1 VTELDSPPAG
11 ETTPE
16 VRRRRGRPRDPQLEE
31 RALEATLAVFGE
43 RGWVGLTIDEVAA
56 RALVGK
62 SSIYLRWKDKETLLA
77 AALRNIQR
85 LPDTTAD
92 AALVPAEPTLRDYLI
107 DHATRRA
114 NLYLGPHGLAMM
126 RLYIETWAFP
136 TVFAD
141 IRREALT
148 AYVLEERQRVES
160 AIRTGELPPHASAVQ
175 MLDAIEGAVLIH
187 VIVTPPELLDRVRR
201 NLPAYLEQLVENQL
215 RAAAG

>member
-1 VTELDSPPAG
+1 MTELDSPRAD

-16 VRRRRGRPRDPQLEE
+16 VRRRRGRPRDPQLED
-31 RALEATLAVFGE
+31 RALEATLAVFGDK
-43 RGWVGLTIDEVAA
+43 GWVGLTIDEVAA

-77 AALRNIQR
+77 AALRHLQR
-85 LPDTTAD
+85 RPENTTD
-92 AALVPAEPTLRDYLI
+92 ATQAPAEPSLRDYLI

-114 NLYLGPHGLAMM
+114 NLYLGPYGLAMM

-148 AYVLEERQRVES
+148 AYVLQERRRVES
-160 AIRTGELPPHASAVQ
+160 AIRTGELPQNASAVQ
-175 MLDAIEGAVLIH
+175 LLDAIEGAVLIH
-187 VIVTPPELLDRVRR
+187 VIVTPPDLLDRVRR
-201 NLPAYLEQLVENQL
+201 NLPAYIEQLVENQL
-215 RAAAG
+215 RAMAG

>member
-1 VTELDSPPAG
+1 MTEPDSPRAD
-11 ETTPE
+11 ETTPA
-16 VRRRRGRPRDPQLEE
+16 VRRGRGRPRDPQLED
-31 RALEATLAVFGE
+31 RALEATLAVFGDK
-43 RGWVGLTIDEVAA
+43 GWVGLTIDEVAA

-77 AALRNIQR
+77 AALRHLQR
-85 LPDTTAD
+85 RPATTAD
-92 AALVPAEPTLRDYLI
+92 AAQAPAEPSLRDYLV

-114 NLYLGPHGLAMM
+114 DLYLGPHGLAMM

-148 AYVLEERQRVES
+148 AYVLQERGRVES

-175 MLDAIEGAVLIH
+175 LLDAIEGAVLIH
-187 VIVTPPELLDRVRR
+187 VIVTPPDLLDRVRR
-201 NLPAYLEQLVENQL
+201 NLPAYIEQLVENQL
-215 RAAAG
+215 RAMTG